1 MFQANS
7 RVERKNGIR
16 FYEQDVLC
24 SDYLFAGDT
33 VIDLTVDYRFP
44 GIGILLAADNGKP
57 LNDADNLYLF
67 KLGDND
73 FRVIEKHYLSQSTP
87 VEASCAFA
95 PSEANLNANLIFS
108 KKGKNVTLNLV
119 TYNAITGARVL
130 RELGHYAFKKDIGQF
145 RLGFYSSAG
154 NTLKTASIASG
165 IPKNWAVNIK
175 NTNGGRI
182 SFFKNGFVIEECEKD
197 AEIEQQEIAL
207 KAGTYFVSYKTEPMD
222 GKLDAKCY
230 IFSSTSKVL
239 DDDKK
244 NILKDGKFTLK
255 KDGMVNMKF
264 KGTSGRISEVA
275 IKDFENS
282 AFVETEDEPV
292 TQEGSYITVTL
303 TKLKSFRWKGTID
316 DLPSYL
322 DYTKPCP
329 YAIMATKSQRITQE
343 RANIDLKKEYQYEY
357 TVATK
362 ELHIARQDEIDNRI
376 SIDLQEDD
384 KNKLIIFQNMSA
396 IITELIIVNEDG
408 TETNVLLQKT
418 FRKYVPGTISS
429 PILITDIDKNPLDL
443 SASYREV
450 VKPSWTIE
458 MFNQARSIDL
468 KGKILNEGEC
478 LFVYGIPAGATINV
492 AKKDHIENF
501 SDRYTLL
508 SPSKYSVN
516 YDKSTIEVNPKDR
529 ALYKHIAVRYQLAD
543 KFTYLFTN
551 VEREIFEDPMANIVL
566 EKPVADVSGNM
577 RVYGIPEGALVDKR
591 YFYRIPDKTM
601 VSSIDLLSSNYDLI
615 DEGDY
620 EIDYQQSGVKIKS
633 EIKEKYKA
641 FVIDYLKEDSYC
653 INYLPDYGQYEVEIC
668 TTKDKV
674 HMSYDM
680 DESGAVSDYKITLIK
695 PDKNK
700 YIVLRPNKKE
710 GQA

>member
-24 SDYLFAGDT
+24 SDYIFAGDT
-33 VIDLTVDYRFP
+33 VIDFTVDYRFP
-44 GIGILLAADNGKP
+44 GIGILLVADNGKP
-57 LNDADNLYLF
+57 LNDADDLYLF

-95 PSEANLNANLIFS
+95 ASDANLNANLIFS
-108 KKGKNVTLNLV
+108 KKGRNITLNLV

-130 RELGHYAFKKDIGQF
+130 RELGHYTFKKDIGQF
-145 RLGFYSSAG
+145 RIGFYSSAG
-154 NTLKTASIASG
+154 NTLKSASIASG

-182 SFFKNGFVIEECEKD
+182 SFFKNGFMIEECERD

-207 KAGTYFVSYKTEPMD
+207 KAGTYYVSFEASPMD
-222 GKLDAKCY
+222 GRLDTKCY
-230 IFSSTSKVL
+230 VFSSTSKVL

-255 KDGMVNMKF
+255 QDGMVNMKF
-264 KGTSGRISEVA
+264 KGTSGKISEIA

-282 AFVETEDEPV
+282 SFVETDDQAV

-303 TKLKSFRWKGTID
+303 THLKSFRWKGTID
-316 DLPSYL
+316 ALPVYE
-322 DYTKPCP
+322 DYTKECP
-329 YAIMATKSQRITQE
+329 YAIMATNTQRITQE
-343 RANIDLKKEYQYEY
+343 MANIDLGKEYKYEY

-362 ELHIARQDEIDNRI
+362 ELHITRDGDLDYKIK
-376 SIDLQEDD
+376 IDLQADD
-384 KNKLIIFQNMSA
+384 KNKLVIFQNMSA
-396 IITELIIVNEDG
+396 IITELIVVNDDG

-429 PILITDIDKNPLDL
+429 PILITDVNKEPLDL
-443 SASYREV
+443 SSSYREV

-458 MFNQARSIDL
+458 LFNQTRPIEL

-478 LFVYGIPAGATINV
+478 MFVYGIPAGATINV
-492 AKKDHIENF
+492 NRKDSIEKF

-508 SPSKYSVN
+508 SATKYSVN
-516 YDKSTIEVNPKDR
+516 YQKGIIEINHKDR
-529 ALYKHIAVRYQLAD
+529 TLYKHIAVRYQLAD

-551 VEREIFEDPMANIVL
+551 YERELFTNTLGRIVL

-577 RVYGIPEGALVDKR
+577 RIYGIPEGALVDDR
-591 YFYRIPDKTM
+591 YFYRVPDKTM
-601 VSSIDLLSSNYDLI
+601 FSSIDLYASKYDLI
-615 DEGDY
+615 SEADY
-620 EIDYQQSGVKIKS
+620 DIDYKLPGVEVKA
-633 EIKEKYKA
+633 EIREKYKV
-641 FVIDYLKEDSYC
+641 FVIDYLKDDSYC

-668 TTKDKV
+668 TTQDKV
-674 HMSYDM
+674 YMSYDM
-680 DESGAVSDYKITLIK
+680 DESGGVSDYQITKIK

-710 GQA
+710 E